1 MWEGIG
7 QRLSVVMAGGVLMV
21 EVSKRVHAPS
31 GGLKAA
37 VRRPLQVLDGLGRPV
52 AGRNSLRDL

>member
-1 MWEGIG
+1 
-7 QRLSVVMAGGVLMV
+7 
-21 EVSKRVHAPS
+21 VHAPS
-31 GGLKAA
+31 VGLKAA